1 MGFFPTWSVK
11 HNKSYHLNDPRYYIF
26 TILNITNTTLLLIF
40 SPSQDIFESVLFC
53 LVKAE
58 NILSVEY
65 NIIILI
71 TDTVL
76 L

>member
-1 MGFFPTWSVK
+1 MGFFLTWSVK
-11 HNKSYHLNDPRYYIF
+11 HNKSDRLNDPRYYIS

-40 SPSQDIFESVLFC
+40 SPSQDIFESVLLC
-53 LVKAE
+53 QVKAE
-58 NILSVEY
+58 KILSVEY

-71 TDTVL
+71 AHTVL